1 MSRRETEQKIDWNR
15 RSNVS
20 PTSFKISTF
29 RSIIYIAERYRPLK
43 SILSAFYRKRKS
55 GIMCGHA
62 IWNRITFTVK
72 SFTTIPPFGER
83 RSLTLLFLLN
93 RRDENLYR
101 FETTMYIY
109 MSCFVIY
116 LNIRGKNIR
125 RTNDQ
130 TKMIF
135 TRYKHERIY
144 FIVSI
149 DAISFRYACMVTKL
163 LSIEIQVT

>member
-1 MSRRETEQKIDWNR
+1 MSRRETEQIDWNR

-20 PTSFKISTF
+20 PASFKISTF

-101 FETTMYIY
+101 FETTMHICVVFCHLFKYTGEKYWKNKRSNENDIY
-109 MSCFVIY
+109 
-116 LNIRGKNIR
+116 
-125 RTNDQ
+125 
-130 TKMIF
+130 
-135 TRYKHERIY
+135 
-144 FIVSI
+144 
-149 DAISFRYACMVTKL
+149 AI
-163 LSIEIQVT
+163 